1 MGLFFL
7 KIYNSS
13 EERKD
18 LIRQRK
24 NIDRQIER
32 ETWTG
37 RLIDEQGKET
47 WHFTRTHT
55 AKCRASHSF
64 SSRSRTG
71 QWLRGH
77 MCLHSWIFISWR
89 DMNDLLKIVLKFHI
103 SPRNLFWKMKILLPK
118 ITKIHQKFI
127 FHGAAPLT
135 TLDPSSHCCW
145 PTPTLHLGTH
155 TGNVTV
161 GTNFAGML
169 TKHVNAL
176 NQSVYMLR

>member
-1 MGLFFL
+1 M
-7 KIYNSS
+7 
-13 EERKD
+13 
-18 LIRQRK
+18 IRQRRK

-32 ETWTG
+32 ETG
-37 RLIDEQGKET
+37 RLIDEQGKEA
-47 WHFTRTHT
+47 WNVTRIHT
-55 AKCRASHSF
+55 AKCRASLDGTAFLQDHEQANDWEAICACTHEYSF
-64 SSRSRTG
+64 LDETWTTCWG
-71 QWLRGH
+71 LYWNF
-77 MCLHSWIFISWR
+77 IF
-89 DMNDLLKIVLKFHI
+89 
-103 SPRNLFWKMKILLPK
+103 PRNLFWKMKNLLPE